1 MKRILYVVPGRWS
14 FVKIDRAIL
23 EERWNVEEWHQPGR
37 VPNVLRLP
45 GAVMRSDLVF
55 AWFASWHSFLPI
67 LLAWLLRKPSVLIVG
82 GFDTANMPWIQ
93 YGYQRGGLRRWASRL
108 IMRRAGRLVTNS
120 NYSREEIVANTGIP
134 ADAVTVIHHGIP
146 DDFGPLTDEAR
157 RERVALTVG
166 HLAKETLEQKG
177 HRPFVD
183 AAALLPDVRFVFIG
197 RWLDDSIDALRE
209 RAGENVIFTG
219 FVTDEERDDWYR
231 RASCYVQASH
241 HEGFGMAVAEAML
254 AGCIPVV
261 VDTTAMPEVVGDAG
275 VLISSPDPEAIA
287 AGVASALERG
297 ADARR
302 AARERVLAEFP
313 VEHRRQGIQQVVE
326 EALRRE

>member
-14 FVKIDRAIL
+14 FVQIDRAIL
-23 EERWNVEEWHQPGR
+23 EERWALEEWHQPGR

-45 GAVMRSDLVF
+45 GAVIRSDLVF

-67 LLAWLLRKPSVLIVG
+67 VLAGILGKPSVLIVG
-82 GFDTANMPWIQ
+82 GFDTANMPWID

-134 ADAVTVIHHGIP
+134 AEAITVIHHGIP
-146 DDFGPLTDEAR
+146 DDFGPLTEESR

-166 HLAKETLEQKG
+166 HLARETLEQKG

-197 RWLDDSIDALRE
+197 RWLDDSIDRLRE
-209 RAGENVIFTG
+209 RAGENVLFTG

-275 VLISSPDPEAIA
+275 VLIGSPDPEAIA
-287 AGVASALERG
+287 AAVSTALEQG
-297 ADARR
+297 ADARS
-302 AARERVLAEFP
+302 AARERILAEFP
-313 VEHRRQGIQQVVE
+313 VESRRAGIQQVVE
-326 EALRRE
+326 EALRGE